1 MIIYATEFVLWC
13 GIFACGGYYNLAP
26 WVRMK
31 MSKRESRKMEV
42 RERQVEMENGGTS
55 NDIELETLPSATSVF
70 RTSSSAVSASGQ
82 SRSRGPGVE

>member
-13 GIFACGGYYNLAP
+13 GVFACGGYYNLAP

-31 MSKRESRKMEV
+31 TSKRESRKMEP

-55 NDIELETLPSATSVF
+55 NDVELERLPSATSVF
-70 RTSSSAVSASGQ
+70 RTSSSAVSASG
-82 SRSRGPGVE
+82 